1 MARKKGFF
9 EKEAWI
15 NLLWPIGIVIIA
27 LLAGLTIP
35 LLMKLK

>member
-15 NLLWPIGIVIIA
+15 NLVLNLWPLILLRVII
-27 LLAGLTIP
+27 LLVFFQR
-35 LLMKLK
+35 